1 VKPKEMVDKRIT
13 GRTKQLNLRVK
24 EQTYSLLRE
33 LAEQEKKL
41 MTEVLEKTL
50 RFYLRHRKR

>member
-1 VKPKEMVDKRIT
+1 
-13 GRTKQLNLRVK
+13 LRVK

-41 MTEVLEKTL
+41 MTEVLEKAL